1 MACAANRIAAL
12 GLTAEALVVG
22 RKVTAEKA
30 ALAQWV
36 RELTTVSLR
45 WVSARLEMGH
55 YTNAGRGPRKLSA
68 GDVRKARKAR
78 SKLDTIAVKYDGIP
92 TS

>member
-1 MACAANRIAAL
+1 LVAL
-12 GLTAEALVVG
+12 GLTAAELVLG
-22 RKVTAEKA
+22 PKVTAEKA

-36 RELTTVSLR
+36 REFTTVSLR

-55 YTNAGRGPRKLSA
+55 HTNAGRGPRKMSA

-78 SKLDTIAVKYDGIP
+78 SKLETLAVKYD
-92 TS
+92 

>member
-1 MACAANRIAAL
+1 LQGTYTGAQ
-12 GLTAEALVVG
+12 GEG
-22 RKVTAEKA
+22 EKA
-30 ALAQWV
+30 ALAQRV

-55 YTNAGRGPRKLSA
+55 YSNAGRGPRKMSA

-78 SKLDTIAVKYDGIP
+78 SKLDTIAVKYD
-92 TS
+92 